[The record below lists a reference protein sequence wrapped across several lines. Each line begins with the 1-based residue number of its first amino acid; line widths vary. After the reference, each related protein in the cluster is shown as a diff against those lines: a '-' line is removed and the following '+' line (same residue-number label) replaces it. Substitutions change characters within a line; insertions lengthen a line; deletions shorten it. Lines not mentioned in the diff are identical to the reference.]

1 MPEESNT
8 STCLALIQS
17 KLDRIHEDV
26 AKNSEDIISLKEQVA
41 MGKGGLRAIF
51 IVGALI
57 GLILTSFTLFKEL
70 F

>member
-1 MPEESNT
+1 MPEENNT

-57 GLILTSFTLFKEL
+57 GLILTSFTLFKEM

>member
-57 GLILTSFTLFKEL
+57 GLILTSFTLLKEM

>member
-1 MPEESNT
+1 MPEENNT

-17 KLDRIHEDV
+17 KLERIHEDV
-26 AKNSEDIISLKEQVA
+26 SKNSEDIISLKEQVA

-57 GLILTSFTLFKEL
+57 GLILTSFTLFKEM

>member
-1 MPEESNT
+1 MPEENNT

>member
-41 MGKGGLRAIF
+41 MGKGGLQAIF

>member
-1 MPEESNT
+1 MPEENNT

-51 IVGALI
+51 IVGAFI
-57 GLILTSFTLFKEL
+57 GLILTSFKLFKEI

>member
-57 GLILTSFTLFKEL
+57 GLILTSFTLFKEM

>member
-1 MPEESNT
+1 MPEENNT

-57 GLILTSFTLFKEL
+57 GLILTSFKLFKEM